1 MTEHTEHKT
10 DHHEHKDHSHE
21 HKTIHHEH
29 RKTKKTNFWQIVSA
43 ILGVLL
49 ILSIFTSGFGLNKNR
64 RNLSADEASNKAL
77 EFINTYVISEGQ
89 KATLNGVEED
99 NQLYKVKI
107 SLQGQEFDSYITKD
121 GKLLFPS
128 AIDMDQEIPTTEQPP
143 STSAPSA
150 DVTSNAPKSDKPEVE
165 LFVMSHCP
173 FGTQAEK
180 GMIPA
185 AKALG
190 DKIDFKLR
198 FVYYAMHPTQ
208 GEVEEQLNQY
218 CIQKEQTSKF
228 LDYLDCFLKEGDGAA
243 CLTEKGIDKTKLD
256 KCVAE
261 ADKEFGIMDNL
272 EDTSKWLNGRFPKF
286 NTDLELNQKYGV
298 GGSPTLIINGVD
310 VGSGRDSASYLKNIC
325 AAFNDAPEEC
335 NQELSSAQPS
345 SGFGYSASATGAA
358 TAAQCG

>member
-49 ILSIFTSGFGLNKNR
+49 ILSVFTSGFGVNKNKGG
-64 RNLSADEASNKAL
+64 LSADEASSKAI
-77 EFINTYVISEGQ
+77 EFINNYVISDGQ
-89 KATLNGVEED
+89 KAIFDGVEED

-107 SLQGQEFDSYITKD
+107 SLQGQKFDSYVTKD
-121 GKLLFPS
+121 GRLLFPS
-128 AIDMDQEIPTTEQPP
+128 AIDMNQEIPTTNQQPSAAAPSVAEP
-143 STSAPSA
+143 STA
-150 DVTSNAPKSDKPEVE
+150 VTSDAVTSDKPEVE

-185 AKALG
+185 VKALG

-218 CIQKEQTSKF
+218 CIQKEQTSK
-228 LDYLDCFLKEGDGAA
+228 
-243 CLTEKGIDKTKLD
+243 
-256 KCVAE
+256 
-261 ADKEFGIMDNL
+261 
-272 EDTSKWLNGRFPKF
+272 
-286 NTDLELNQKYGV
+286 
-298 GGSPTLIINGVD
+298 
-310 VGSGRDSASYLKNIC
+310 
-325 AAFNDAPEEC
+325 
-335 NQELSSAQPS
+335 
-345 SGFGYSASATGAA
+345 
-358 TAAQCG
+358 